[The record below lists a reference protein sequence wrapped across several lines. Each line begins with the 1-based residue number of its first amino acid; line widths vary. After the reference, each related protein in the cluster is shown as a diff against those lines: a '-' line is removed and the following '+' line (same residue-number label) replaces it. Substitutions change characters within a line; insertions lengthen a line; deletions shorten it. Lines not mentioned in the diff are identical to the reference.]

1 MVVAREGRMGY
12 AQLVAYVVPMA
23 LPGPTNGAFRQALQ
37 ESLPD
42 YMIPS
47 TFVVL
52 GSLPRTTSGKT
63 DHQALPEPGRP
74 YRDPHRPPTPPSTP
88 VESAIAK
95 IWSSVMKLEA
105 VDVHDHFYDLGGES
119 LQAMRIM
126 AGVRKA
132 FSVDID
138 LQSRRYSA
146 PRRQYRWQVFHFRV
160 RSVGRALASLTAS
173 T

>member
-1 MVVAREGRMGY
+1 
-12 AQLVAYVVPMA
+12 
-23 LPGPTNGAFRQALQ
+23 
-37 ESLPD
+37 
-42 YMIPS
+42 MIPS

-88 VESAIAK
+88 LEAAVAK
-95 IWSSVMKLEA
+95 IWSSVMRLEA
-105 VDVHDHFYDLGGES
+105 IDVHDHFYDLGGES

-138 LQSRRYSA
+138 LQSLPGGADDRRDGRGGREA
-146 PRRQYRWQVFHFRV
+146 PGGPGE
-160 RSVGRALASLTAS
+160 SERAPDVP
-173 T
+173 